1 MKFKEITDTRGI
13 KKGWSGLCIALFLL
27 VSGHTGML
35 AQSTVS
41 TSGGNGT
48 GSGGSVSYTIGQV
61 DYTNLS
67 AETGSISL
75 GVQQPNLFL
84 TVGME
89 EVDITLSASLYP
101 NPANASTALKL
112 ESQNELTSNGELAY
126 SLFDLHGKLL
136 QHQPI
141 NTLLTIIPM
150 DQLTNGVYIIQVTR
164 HKIEVKSFKV
174 FKTN

>member
-1 MKFKEITDTRGI
+1 MKYKERTDNRSIMKRWPWLSITV
-13 KKGWSGLCIALFLL
+13 FLII
-27 VSGHTGML
+27 SGHTCML

-41 TSGGNGT
+41 ASGGNGT

-61 DYTNLS
+61 AYTNLS
-67 AETGSISL
+67 AENGSISL

-101 NPANASTALKL
+101 NPTNASTSLKL
-112 ESQNELTSNGELAY
+112 ESQNELMSKGELAY
-126 SLFDLHGKLL
+126 SLFDFNGKLL
-136 QHQPI
+136 LQHPI
-141 NTLLTIIPM
+141 NAVLTVIPM

-164 HKIEVKSFKV
+164 NKIEVKSFKV

>member
-1 MKFKEITDTRGI
+1 MTIKEIANTHAVR
-13 KKGWSGLCIALFLL
+13 KRWPGLCMTLFLMISSHIII
-27 VSGHTGML
+27 V

-41 TSGGNGT
+41 SSGANGT

-101 NPANASTALKL
+101 NPANTSTSLKL
-112 ESQNELTSNGELAY
+112 ESQNELTANGELAY
-126 SLFDLHGKLL
+126 SLFDMSGKLL
-136 QHQPI
+136 QRQPI
-141 NTLLTIIPM
+141 HSILTIIPM
-150 DQLTNGVYIIQVTR
+150 DQLTNGVYILQVTR
-164 HKIEVKSFKV
+164 DKIEVKSFKV

>member
-1 MKFKEITDTRGI
+1 V
-13 KKGWSGLCIALFLL
+13 A
-27 VSGHTGML
+27 
-35 AQSTVS
+35 
-41 TSGGNGT
+41 
-48 GSGGSVSYTIGQV
+48 
-61 DYTNLS
+61 YTNLS

-101 NPANASTALKL
+101 NPANTSTSLKL
-112 ESQNELTSNGELAY
+112 ESKNELTANGELAY
-126 SLFDLHGKLL
+126 NLFDMNGKLL
-136 QHQPI
+136 QQQPI
-141 NTLLTIIPM
+141 SSVLTIIPM

-164 HKIEVKSFKV
+164 DNIEVKSFKV

>member
-1 MKFKEITDTRGI
+1 MKFKEIPDTRSFP
-13 KKGWSGLCIALFLL
+13 KRWSGLCIALFLL
-27 VSGHTGML
+27 VSGYMDIL

-41 TSGGNGT
+41 ATGGNGT

-61 DYTNLS
+61 AYTNLS

-101 NPANASTALKL
+101 NPANTSTSLKL
-112 ESQNELTSNGELAY
+112 ESQNELTANGELAY
-126 SLFDLHGKLL
+126 NLFDMNGKLL
-136 QHQPI
+136 QQQPI
-141 NTLLTIIPM
+141 SSVLTIIPM

-164 HKIEVKSFKV
+164 NKIEVKSFKV